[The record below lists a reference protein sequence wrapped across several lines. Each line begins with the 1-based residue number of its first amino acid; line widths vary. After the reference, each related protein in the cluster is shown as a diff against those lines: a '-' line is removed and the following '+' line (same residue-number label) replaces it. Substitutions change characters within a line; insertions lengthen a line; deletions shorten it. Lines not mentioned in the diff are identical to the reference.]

1 MRHGDANMKQATRTQ
16 VITPANQTFNGLPVV
31 KGIQGMSAFATQ
43 KMSVT
48 GPLHTDQPMDESENA
63 ADAENEVK

>member
-1 MRHGDANMKQATRTQ
+1 M
-16 VITPANQTFNGLPVV
+16 
-31 KGIQGMSAFATQ
+31 KGIQGTSAFATQ

-48 GPLHTDQPMDESENA
+48 GPLHTDQPMEESENA